1 MARRKPARGNT
12 AVQHQS
18 DTPTIIEFIL
28 DETGSM
34 ASCKNATI
42 AGFND
47 FLGEQRKQ
55 PGNCL
60 LSLTKFDTGG
70 QKTPYVD
77 VNVHMVPNMQDAWF
91 LPGGGTN
98 LRDTIGAR
106 LSSLKQRLEGWTT
119 KPNVLVVVMTDG
131 DDNASR
137 EFGEATIKAALGA
150 YMEEGWT
157 FVYLGAD
164 QDALTTAKRLGFPEG
179 NIKSFASSQMRQ
191 TMQTLAAA
199 TTAYRATR
207 AATSSTET
215 DFFNASR

>member
-1 MARRKPARGNT
+1 MARRKPVT
-12 AVQHQS
+12 AIAAQY
-18 DTPTIIEFIL
+18 TPTIIEFLL

-34 ASCKNATI
+34 GSCKNSTV

-47 FLGEQRKQ
+47 FLTEQQ
-55 PGNCL
+55 AQSGSCL

-77 VNVHMVPNMQDAWF
+77 IDVRMVPGMIDDWF
-91 LPGGGTN
+91 IPGGGTN

-106 LSSLKQRLEGWTT
+106 LASLKQRLETWSV
-119 KPNVLVVVMTDG
+119 KPNVLFVVMTDG

-137 EFGEATIKAALGA
+137 EFSEPVIKAALKS
-150 YMEEGWT
+150 YMQEGWT

-164 QDALTTAKRLGFPEG
+164 QDALEVANRLGFPDG
-179 NIKSFASSQMRQ
+179 NIKSFASSKMRE
-191 TMQTLAAA
+191 TMQGLAKA

-207 AATSSTET
+207 SATKAADADT
-215 DFFNASR
+215 DFFNAAR